1 MSQVVY
7 DCAAVN
13 LFCRVAVNL
22 KTAALQHRNTK
33 DDYLPLTPNALR
45 IRISTFGFTEV
56 TMSWT
61 GLRKRVLA
69 GECVYGMMIRQA
81 RDPGAPAIYAAA
93 GYDFAFID
101 MEHGNYSMETV
112 ADLIRGAKSAG
123 IAPVIRIPHL
133 ETHFISR
140 VLDAGAEGI
149 MIPMTSTKEQAEAI
163 VGCSKYTSLGHR
175 GFGTQT
181 GQTDYKPLKA
191 VEFMKEANEHTLIIA
206 QIETQ
211 EAVENIDAILGVEGI
226 DVGLIGPND
235 LSISLGIPDQMNS
248 ETLLKAIDRVVET
261 AKKRKK
267 ATGIHIGNIEAIKK
281 WRSKGMTVLA
291 YSTDVSF
298 QYNASKSS
306 LEELKRP

>member
-1 MSQVVY
+1 MV
-7 DCAAVN
+7 
-13 LFCRVAVNL
+13 
-22 KTAALQHRNTK
+22 
-33 DDYLPLTPNALR
+33 
-45 IRISTFGFTEV
+45 
-56 TMSWT
+56 WT

-69 GECVYGMMIRQA
+69 GECVYGTMIRQA
-81 RDPGAPAIYAAA
+81 RDPGAPAIFAAA
-93 GYDFAFID
+93 GYDFVFID

-112 ADLIRGAKSAG
+112 ADLIRGAKSVG
-123 IAPVIRIPHL
+123 IAPIIRIPHL

-149 MIPMTSTKEQAEAI
+149 MVPMTSTKEQAEEI
-163 VGCSKYTSLGHR
+163 VHCSKYTPFGHR

-191 VEFMKEANEHTLIIA
+191 VEFMKEANEHTIIIA

-248 ETLLKAIDRVVET
+248 EILIKAIGRVVET
-261 AKKRKK
+261 GKKRKK
-267 ATGIHIGNIEAIKK
+267 ATGIHIGNVEAIKK

-291 YSTDVSF
+291 YSTDISF
-298 QYNASKSS
+298 QYNASKTS

>member
-1 MSQVVY
+1 
-7 DCAAVN
+7 
-13 LFCRVAVNL
+13 
-22 KTAALQHRNTK
+22 
-33 DDYLPLTPNALR
+33 
-45 IRISTFGFTEV
+45 
-56 TMSWT
+56 
-61 GLRKRVLA
+61 
-69 GECVYGMMIRQA
+69 
-81 RDPGAPAIYAAA
+81 
-93 GYDFAFID
+93 
-101 MEHGNYSMETV
+101 
-112 ADLIRGAKSAG
+112 
-123 IAPVIRIPHL
+123 
-133 ETHFISR
+133 
-140 VLDAGAEGI
+140 
-149 MIPMTSTKEQAEAI
+149 
-163 VGCSKYTSLGHR
+163 
-175 GFGTQT
+175 
-181 GQTDYKPLKA
+181 
-191 VEFMKEANEHTLIIA
+191 MKEANEHTLIIA

-211 EAVENIDAILGVEGI
+211 EAVENIDAILSVEGI

>member
-1 MSQVVY
+1 M
-7 DCAAVN
+7 
-13 LFCRVAVNL
+13 
-22 KTAALQHRNTK
+22 
-33 DDYLPLTPNALR
+33 R
-45 IRISTFGFTEV
+45 IATLEV
-56 TMSWT
+56 QMTWT

-69 GECVYGMMIRQA
+69 GECVYGTMIRQA
-81 RDPGAPAIYAAA
+81 RDPGAPVIYAAA
-93 GYDFAFID
+93 GYDFVFID

-123 IAPVIRIPHL
+123 IAPVIRVPHL

-149 MIPMTSTKEQAEAI
+149 MVPMTSTREQAVAI
-163 VGCSKYTSLGHR
+163 VRYSKYTPLGER
-175 GFGTQT
+175 GFGSQT

-191 VEFMKEANEHTLIIA
+191 VEFMMEANEHTLLIA

-211 EAVENIDAILGVEGI
+211 DAIENIDAILSVEGI

-235 LSISLGIPDQMNS
+235 LSIALGIPDQTNS
-248 ETLLKAIDRVVET
+248 EPLIKAIDRVVDT
-261 AKKRKK
+261 AKKKKK
-267 ATGIHIGNIEAIKK
+267 ATGIHIGNIDAIKK

-291 YSTDVSF
+291 FSTDISF

-306 LEELKRP
+306 LEELRRP

>member
-1 MSQVVY
+1 
-7 DCAAVN
+7 
-13 LFCRVAVNL
+13 
-22 KTAALQHRNTK
+22 
-33 DDYLPLTPNALR
+33 
-45 IRISTFGFTEV
+45 
-56 TMSWT
+56 MSWT
-61 GLRKRVLA
+61 GLRKRVVA
-69 GECVYGMMIRQA
+69 GECVYGTMIRQA

-93 GYDFAFID
+93 GYDFVFID

-112 ADLIRGAKSAG
+112 ADLIRGAKSVG
-123 IAPVIRIPHL
+123 IAPIIRIPHL

-149 MIPMTSTKEQAEAI
+149 MVPMTSTKEQAEEI
-163 VGCSKYTSLGHR
+163 VHFSKYTPFGHR

-191 VEFMKEANEHTLIIA
+191 VEFMKEANDHTLIIA

-211 EAVENIDAILGVEGI
+211 EAVEHIDAILGVEGI

-235 LSISLGIPDQMNS
+235 LSISLGIPDQMGS
-248 ETLLKAIDRVVET
+248 EILMKAIDKVVET
-261 AKKRKK
+261 GKKRKK
-267 ATGIHIGNIEAIKK
+267 ATGIHIGNVEAIKK

-298 QYNASKSS
+298 QYNASKIS
-306 LEELKRP
+306 LEDLKRS